1 MYWRKPSERF
11 VRPVRWLVAM
21 LDGEVIPLEFDGV
34 RAGNQSR
41 GHRILA
47 DGSLAIPRAGT
58 PYVEALEKARVLSR
72 EQREKQ
78 IRKTL
83 DAATRTIPGA
93 RWREDKSLLDTV
105 VNLTEWPAAILGSLR
120 S

>member
-11 VRPVRWLVAM
+11 VRPVRWVVAM
-21 LDGEVIPLEFDGV
+21 LNDQVIPLEFDGI

-47 DGSLAIPRAGT
+47 DGPVEIARAGA
-58 PYVEALEKARVLSR
+58 PYVEALQKAKVLSR

-83 DAATRTIPGA
+83 DAATRTIPERVGG
-93 RWREDKSLLDTV
+93 RTKISST
-105 VNLTEWPAAILGSLR
+105 R
-120 S
+120 SSI